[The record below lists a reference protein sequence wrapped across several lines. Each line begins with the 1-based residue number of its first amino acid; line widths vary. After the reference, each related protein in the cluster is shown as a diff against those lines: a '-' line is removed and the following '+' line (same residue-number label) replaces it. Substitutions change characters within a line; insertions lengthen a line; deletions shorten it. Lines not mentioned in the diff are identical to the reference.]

1 MSTHTIEQTAPPA
14 GALDQQAVQEFR
26 AEVIGRKNLPTV
38 PAVLARII
46 TLTEGDGASGKDL
59 VNVIEHDQALT
70 SKILR
75 LANSAFFGQSRQVAT
90 IPRAVV
96 LLGFSTVR
104 NLALSVKV
112 WEALGNG
119 VSKGHLEELW
129 AHSVAVGVATKSLT
143 ARLRTGD
150 PDEAFTAG
158 LLHDVG
164 RLVIAMRF
172 RAHYWEAVGGAG
184 ERGPV
189 ETVESATFGVDHAE
203 VGGWM
208 LEAWNLPP
216 GIVEAVRLH
225 HTGVT
230 RRGVPGTL
238 AVANRL
244 ITLTDLA
251 TATLEPEATPFLEM
265 VAERGVTAELWTQ
278 TLTALREDGALAM
291 GGMDG

>member
-1 MSTHTIEQTAPPA
+1 VSTHTIDQTAPA
-14 GALDQQAVQEFR
+14 ASALDQQGVQQFR
-26 AEVIGRKNLPTV
+26 AEVIGRKNLPTI
-38 PAVLARII
+38 PAVLAKII
-46 TLTEGDGASGKDL
+46 GLTDGENASGKDL
-59 VNVIEHDQALT
+59 VEVVEHDQSLT

-119 VSKGHLEELW
+119 VSKAHLEELW
-129 AHSVAVGVATKSLT
+129 GHSVAVAVATKHLT
-143 ARLRTGD
+143 ARLRAGD
-150 PDEAFTAG
+150 PDEAFTSG

-172 RAHYWEAVGGAG
+172 KEHYWQAVGGAA

-225 HTGVT
+225 HTGFA

-244 ITLTDLA
+244 ITLSDLA
-251 TATLEPEATPFLEM
+251 TGVLEPEATPFLEM

-278 TLTALREDGALAM
+278 TMAALQAGGALAM
-291 GGMDG
+291 AGANG